1 MIDLIEKYFDHPDIA
16 IYHNDDMLQI
26 NQYDVSKALVS
37 LAIEQSLVQV
47 GGSVVLDVVSDKIFE
62 KYQCHI
68 PECYEHPEYLN
79 SVLVDMSITIHHVIV
94 RLVRNQLEEFSYKEE
109 IQNFLEKLE
118 HGLNLSLN
126 VIT

>member
-118 HGLNLSLN
+118 RGLNLSLN